1 MPKMKFNTCIKYKDA
16 YHKGLEP
23 FEVDESD
30 VAEMQKYGGV
40 IISESKS
47 KAKPKPDR
55 EDKPE
60 DEDKVEDKPEDSRKR
75 GKKKAAGD
83 S

>member
-1 MPKMKFNTCIKYKDA
+1 MPKMKFNTRVKYKGTV
-16 YHKGLEP
+16 YKGLEP

-60 DEDKVEDKPEDSRKR
+60 DEDKLEDKPESRKR

>member
-47 KAKPKPDR
+47 KVKSDR
-55 EDKPE
+55 ENKPE
-60 DEDKVEDKPEDSRKR
+60 DEDKLEDKPEDSRKR

>member
-1 MPKMKFNTCIKYKDA
+1 MPKMKFNTRVKYKGTV
-16 YHKGLEP
+16 YKGLEP

-40 IISESKS
+40 IINESKS
-47 KAKPKPDR
+47 KVKSDR

-60 DEDKVEDKPEDSRKR
+60 DEDKLEDKPEDSRKR